1 MRKIVA
7 ALYVSV
13 SAFSLALSVNSA
25 VAQSSSG
32 GGIEEVIVT
41 SQRRSEELS
50 KVPQSVSAFTS
61 ERLDQ
66 LDIKDFSDLVAY
78 TPGVTFDETTNNISI
93 RGVDSG
99 AGDATTGIY
108 IDDTP
113 IQLRTLGFGSDN
125 TLPAV
130 FDLERVEVLRG
141 PQGTLFGAGSEGGT
155 VRYITPTPSLV
166 DYNTYAKAEL
176 SFTRY
181 GAPSYEA
188 GVAVGGPIIENKLG
202 FRISGWYRRDGGYI
216 DQVDY
221 QTGDTIDKNTN
232 RSNTV
237 VLRGAL
243 TWEPTSSLTITPSV
257 FYQNRRDHNNDQYWV
272 GLSDPDKGRYITATP
287 ELMGNHDRFWL
298 PALKID
304 WDVGGAELISN
315 TSYFDRKQS
324 LQDYSGTLYNLSYFQ
339 QSVDYGVIPIDY
351 STPCVGASICGQN
364 AAQIAIDPSYVGAPL
379 LGAASIDLPGFG
391 HYVSR
396 NVVTN
401 AQKNF
406 TQEVRLQSNNPDSRF
421 TWVVGA
427 FYSHQ
432 SQLSIEEIN
441 DPQLPALTAYL
452 WGEPPAS
459 GSCNTPPTGV
469 PLLDIWCVGLLPNG
483 DDYINHTQGHERQ
496 LAGFANVTY
505 AITDSVK
512 IQAGARI
519 AKTHFDFTNFSDGSQ
534 NFGPVTG
541 NSGKKNETPFTP
553 MGNVTWQINDDDM
566 IYATVAKGY
575 RIGGA
580 NPPFPVGACTELTV
594 SPGAYNSDTVTS
606 YEAGSKDRFL
616 NNNLQLSGSVYY
628 LKWNNIQ
635 QQNYLPSCGF
645 QYTTNQGKAESKGFD
660 LQGEWLLTD
669 SLDLDFSLGYTDAHY
684 TSTAVAGGLLL
695 ARKGDKLPGSPWQF
709 SLGAQYN
716 TSVWAHDAFLR
727 MDYEFA
733 SKETGVT
740 PSRDPFVDPV
750 YGNVTSYDPA
760 LVGAPE
766 TNVVKLRAG
775 MTFGD
780 LNVSLFADNLFD
792 AHPRLDYT
800 HQDTDTI
807 LFEAQTLRPR
817 TIGIT
822 ATYRN

>member
-1 MRKIVA
+1 MRNIVS
-7 ALYVSV
+7 ALYISV
-13 SAFSLALSVNSA
+13 SAASLALTVMPA
-25 VAQSSSG
+25 QAQSTG

-41 SQRRSEELS
+41 SQRRAEELS

-188 GVAVGGPIIENKLG
+188 GVAVGGPIVENKLG
-202 FRISGWYRRDGGYI
+202 FRVSGWWRRDGGYI

-221 QTGDTIDKNTN
+221 QTGDRIDKNTN
-232 RSNTV
+232 RANTV
-237 VLRGAL
+237 VFRGAL
-243 TWEPTSSLTITPSV
+243 TWEPTSSITITPSV

-272 GLSDPDKGRYITATP
+272 GLSDPGRGRYVTATP

-339 QSVDYGVIPIDY
+339 QSVTTGVIPIDY
-351 STPCVGASICGQN
+351 ATPCVGASICGQN
-364 AAQIAIDPSYVGAPL
+364 AAQIAIDPSFVGAPL

-401 AQKNF
+401 TQKNF

-432 SQLSIEEIN
+432 SQLSVEEIN

-469 PLLDIWCVGLLPNG
+469 PLLDIWCVDLLPNG

-505 AITDSVK
+505 AVTDSVK
-512 IQAGARI
+512 IQAG
-519 AKTHFDFTNFSDGSQ
+519 S
-534 NFGPVTG
+534 
-541 NSGKKNETPFTP
+541 
-553 MGNVTWQINDDDM
+553 
-566 IYATVAKGY
+566 
-575 RIGGA
+575 
-580 NPPFPVGACTELTV
+580 
-594 SPGAYNSDTVTS
+594 
-606 YEAGSKDRFL
+606 
-616 NNNLQLSGSVYY
+616 
-628 LKWNNIQ
+628 
-635 QQNYLPSCGF
+635 
-645 QYTTNQGKAESKGFD
+645 
-660 LQGEWLLTD
+660 
-669 SLDLDFSLGYTDAHY
+669 AH
-684 TSTAVAGGLLL
+684 
-695 ARKGDKLPGSPWQF
+695 RQ
-709 SLGAQYN
+709 
-716 TSVWAHDAFLR
+716 DAFRLHQLLGR
-727 MDYEFA
+727 FA
-733 SKETGVT
+733 E
-740 PSRDPFVDPV
+740 
-750 YGNVTSYDPA
+750 
-760 LVGAPE
+760 
-766 TNVVKLRAG
+766 
-775 MTFGD
+775 
-780 LNVSLFADNLFD
+780 
-792 AHPRLDYT
+792 
-800 HQDTDTI
+800 
-807 LFEAQTLRPR
+807 LRPR
-817 TIGIT
+817 H
-822 ATYRN
+822 R